1 MNLTEARDNFAR
13 ATEHCENLIAV
24 HRGYG
29 GDAAGRR
36 IKEVSVNRAVVVLA
50 VASWQAVMQ
59 DYVHAVLDLS
69 RPSAG
74 STAITSATYS
84 VIAGRA
90 QTEVQAFATPN
101 AQNCRRLLQG
111 VGFDPRPHWTW
122 RQRGGRGVGMV
133 TVTPHDAD
141 TRIDEWLKVRHAIAH
156 GHDELPTVQALQA
169 VRLASGPPPSDP
181 TIRLV
186 DAEQCVTFFRRLAV
200 ITGAAIADHL
210 GIPAP

>member
-29 GDAAGRR
+29 SDAAGRR

-50 VASWQAVMQ
+50 VASWQAVIQ
-59 DYVHAVLDLS
+59 DYVHAILDLS

-84 VIAGRA
+84 IMAGRA

-133 TVTPHDAD
+133 TATP
-141 TRIDEWLKVRHAIAH
+141 TTPTH
-156 GHDELPTVQALQA
+156 GST
-169 VRLASGPPPSDP
+169 SG
-181 TIRLV
+181 
-186 DAEQCVTFFRRLAV
+186 
-200 ITGAAIADHL
+200 
-210 GIPAP
+210 

>member
-1 MNLTEARDNFAR
+1 M
-13 ATEHCENLIAV
+13 
-24 HRGYG
+24 
-29 GDAAGRR
+29 
-36 IKEVSVNRAVVVLA
+36 NRAVVVLA
-50 VASWQAVMQ
+50 VASWQAVIQ

-74 STAITSATYS
+74 SIAITSATYS

-141 TRIDEWLKVRHAIAH
+141 TRIDEWLKVRTTRSRTDTMSFRLFKPCKPYASRPVLGQAIQRFA
-156 GHDELPTVQALQA
+156 
-169 VRLASGPPPSDP
+169 
-181 TIRLV
+181 
-186 DAEQCVTFFRRLAV
+186 
-200 ITGAAIADHL
+200 
-210 GIPAP
+210 